1 MVAQSLTQKVT
12 AAQVLADQKRA
23 VARLVKALAPHEAEI
38 SAAWRSAI
46 ARAALSP
53 EEIAALAGLEPG
65 AHVAPLASGNV
76 EAFHLA
82 FERLG
87 QSLATR
93 GIPEENAVH
102 ALGASFDAWLPHL
115 GGAPELA
122 AAAHRLVLA
131 SQLSLITGYGNA
143 RASSWRTVEDRE
155 RHRLSRDLH
164 DEIGHNLIVLK
175 LYLEMIKGDLDKGNT
190 AAVGQ
195 KLEEALSLVTGGI
208 ESVRRLILDLGP
220 AILDEV
226 GLLPAVKQYARQ
238 FQARTGI
245 GITVQDANLPPSLP
259 PSYETTLYRVLQG
272 ALSNV
277 VRHSRAKNVKI
288 TLGSVRESVIIMIIE
303 DDGVGFDVARKTAGP
318 AFGLT
323 AMRERIES
331 LGGRIQMESRPART
345 GVRRTGTRIEVDLP
359 LWGTDAGHEP

>member
-1 MVAQSLTQKVT
+1 VAAQSLTQKVT
-12 AAQVLADQKRA
+12 AAQVLADQKRG
-23 VARLVKALAPHEAEI
+23 VARLMKVVSAHEAAI
-38 SAAWRSAI
+38 ATAWRAAI
-46 ARAALSP
+46 ARVIPTP
-53 EEIAALAGLEPG
+53 EELTALMALEP
-65 AHVAPLASGNV
+65 AVHAAQLASGNLD
-76 EAFHLA
+76 AYHLA
-82 FERLG
+82 FERHG
-87 QSLATR
+87 QALATR
-93 GIPEENAVH
+93 GVPEENAVN
-102 ALGASFDAWLPHL
+102 ALGLYFDVVLPHL
-115 GGAPELA
+115 GGAADLA
-122 AAAHRLVLA
+122 AIAHRLVLA

-143 RASSWRTVEDRE
+143 RAASWRTVEERE

-175 LYLEMIKGDLDKGNT
+175 LYLEMIKGDLDKGHT
-190 AAVGQ
+190 TAVGQ

-238 FQARTGI
+238 FQGRTGI

-288 TLGSVRESVIIMIIE
+288 TLGSVKESVIVMIIE
-303 DDGVGFDVARKTAGP
+303 DDGIGFDVARKTAGP

-331 LGGRIQMESRPART
+331 LGGRIHMESRPARA
-345 GVRRTGTRIEVDLP
+345 GVRRSGTRIEVDLP
-359 LWGTDAGHEP
+359 LWGTDA

>member
-1 MVAQSLTQKVT
+1 MAAPSLTHKIT
-12 AAQVLADQKRA
+12 AAQVLSDQKRA
-23 VARLVKALAPHEAEI
+23 VVRLLKELSEREGEI
-38 SAAWRSAI
+38 AAAWR
-46 ARAALSP
+46 AALGRSAPSP
-53 EEIAALAGLEPG
+53 DELAALTALDPT
-65 AHVAPLASGNV
+65 AHSGHLATTNLD
-76 EAFHLA
+76 AYHLA
-82 FERLG
+82 FERQG
-87 QSLATR
+87 QALAAR
-93 GIPEENAVH
+93 GIPEENALM
-102 ALGASFDAWLPHL
+102 ALGLYFDVLLPRL
-115 GGAPELA
+115 REDAELIT
-122 AAAHRLVLA
+122 AAHRMTLA
-131 SQLSLITGYGNA
+131 AQLSLIAGYANA

-175 LYLEMIKGDLDKGNT
+175 LYLEMIKGDFDKGSLG
-190 AAVGQ
+190 AVGQ
-195 KLEEALSLVTGGI
+195 KLEEALSLVSGGI

-238 FQARTGI
+238 FSSRTGVAV
-245 GITVQDANLPPSLP
+245 TVQEANLPPSLP

-288 TLGSVRESVIIMIIE
+288 TLGSMRESVIVMIIE
-303 DDGVGFDVARKTAGP
+303 DDGIGFDVARKTAGP

-331 LGGRIQMESRPART
+331 LGGRIHMESRPARA
-345 GVRRTGTRIEVDLP
+345 GVRRSGTRIEVDLP
-359 LWGTDAGHEP
+359 IWGTT

>member
-1 MVAQSLTQKVT
+1 MAAPSLTHKIT
-12 AAQVLADQKRA
+12 ATQVLADQKRA
-23 VARLVKALAPHEAEI
+23 VVRLLKELAAHEGEI
-38 SAAWRSAI
+38 GAAWRGALGRLAPSPDELSAL
-46 ARAALSP
+46 AALEPSAQ
-53 EEIAALAGLEPG
+53 AAHLSG
-65 AHVAPLASGNV
+65 ANLD
-76 EAFHLA
+76 AFHLA
-82 FERLG
+82 FERQG
-87 QSLATR
+87 QALAAR
-93 GIPEENAVH
+93 GIPEENALM
-102 ALGASFDAWLPHL
+102 ALGVYFDVLQPRLA
-115 GGAPELA
+115 GDPELIT
-122 AAAHRLVLA
+122 AAHRVVLA
-131 SQLSLITGYGNA
+131 AQLSLIAGYANA

-175 LYLEMIKGDLDKGNT
+175 LYLEMIKGDFDKGSLG
-190 AAVGQ
+190 AVGQ
-195 KLEEALSLVTGGI
+195 KLEEALSLVSGGI

-238 FQARTGI
+238 FSSRTGVAV
-245 GITVQDANLPPSLP
+245 TVQEANLPPSLP

-288 TLGSVRESVIIMIIE
+288 TLGSMRESVIVMIIE
-303 DDGVGFDVARKTAGP
+303 DDGIGFDVARKTAGP

-331 LGGRIQMESRPART
+331 LGGRIHMESRPARA
-345 GVRRTGTRIEVDLP
+345 GVRRSGTRIEVDLP
-359 LWGTDAGHEP
+359 IWGAT